1 MSAPSDKRQSVKSGE
16 SEKRADVEDA
26 EDSLR
31 LNVVSKRPGLQ
42 GSRREEFSEITK
54 LREKRNTGGNSLL
67 IYLKEL

>member
-1 MSAPSDKRQSVKSGE
+1 MSTPSDKRQSVKSGE

-31 LNVVSKRPGLQ
+31 LNTVSKKPGLQ

-54 LREKRNTGGNSLL
+54 LREKRKYRGISLL
-67 IYLKEL
+67 IY